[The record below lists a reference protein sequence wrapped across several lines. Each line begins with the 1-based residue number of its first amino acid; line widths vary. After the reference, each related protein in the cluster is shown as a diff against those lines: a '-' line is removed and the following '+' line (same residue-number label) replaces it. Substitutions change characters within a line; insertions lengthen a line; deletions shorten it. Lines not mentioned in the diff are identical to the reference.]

1 MSKPLRGRHA
11 LVTGAAR
18 GIGAAVARA
27 LVAEGARVTLLGRK
41 APALKAQLAA
51 LPSGAEAQIVVSDVT
66 DAAALAAAFKR
77 AQRAFGPVAVLVN
90 NAGAAQSQAFA
101 RMDEATWDA
110 LVDVNLKGTFLC
122 CRALLPAMVEAGWGR
137 IVNVASTAG
146 VTGAGYVSAYSA
158 AKHGVVGLTRSL
170 AAEFAR
176 SGVTINAVCPGYTE
190 SQLVDDA
197 IRNIVART
205 RRSANEALAVLAARN
220 PIGRLIRPDEVAALV
235 AWLCRPEASGVS
247 GQAIVVAGG
256 EARG

>member
-1 MSKPLRGRHA
+1 VSKPLRGRHA

-18 GIGAAVARA
+18 GIGAAIARA
-27 LVAEGARVTLLGRK
+27 LATAGARVTLLGRK
-41 APALKAQLAA
+41 AATLRAQLTA
-51 LPSGAEAQIVVSDVT
+51 LPRGAEAQAVAADVT
-66 DAAALAAAFKR
+66 DAAALANAFKR
-77 AQRAFGPVAVLVN
+77 AQRAFGPVELLIN
-90 NAGAAQSQAFA
+90 NAGAAQSQPFA
-101 RMDEATWDA
+101 RTGEEMWDA
-110 LVDVNLKGTFLC
+110 LIDVNLKGTFLC

-146 VTGAGYVSAYSA
+146 LTGAGYVSAYSA

-205 RRSANEALAVLAARN
+205 GRSASEARSVLAARN
-220 PIGRLIRPDEVAALV
+220 PIGRLIKPEEVAALV

-256 EARG
+256 EPRG

>member
-1 MSKPLRGRHA
+1 M
-11 LVTGAAR
+11 
-18 GIGAAVARA
+18 
-27 LVAEGARVTLLGRK
+27 
-41 APALKAQLAA
+41 
-51 LPSGAEAQIVVSDVT
+51 
-66 DAAALAAAFKR
+66 
-77 AQRAFGPVAVLVN
+77 
-90 NAGAAQSQAFA
+90 
-101 RMDEATWDA
+101 WDA
-110 LVDVNLKGTFLC
+110 LIDVNLKGTFLC
-122 CRALLPAMVEAGWGR
+122 CRALLPAMVDAGWGR

-146 VTGAGYVSAYSA
+146 LTGAGYVSAYSA

-205 RRSANEALAVLAARN
+205 GRSASDARSVLAARN
-220 PIGRLIRPDEVAALV
+220 PIGRLIKPEEVAALV

-256 EARG
+256 EPRG